1 MMRTETM
8 NAYIHPRR
16 AVRAAAAALLVL
28 AAAACSGGDEGAAEA
43 AEKAPE
49 KVTVLGANDVAAAQ
63 MTELAA
69 GVALTGSLE
78 PFRIAEVK
86 SQVPGVVRGLSVDR
100 GSPVRAGQVL
110 ARIEAQGIQSQAA
123 GARSGVAAA
132 QAQLSLAQR
141 QMESART
148 LFQAGAMS
156 ELDFRAAEAQY
167 QAAQAQLAGARSTSA
182 GAAEQAGRT
191 AVTAPFAGQVS
202 ARTANE
208 GEAVNVGQTLL
219 TVVSSQFLELRGQ
232 VPVDQ
237 ANQVRPGQPAEFT
250 LTAFPGRT
258 FSGTVAR
265 VDPVADAGTRQVG
278 VTLRLPNPGGELIAG
293 MFASGR
299 VVTAGGQ
306 QALVV
311 PAAAVRGQGAD
322 QYVLVV
328 QGDSVVRRPV
338 TPGARDDARGV
349 VAIMSGVEAG
359 EQVIVSPGMVP
370 AGSKVRVQAA
380 AAAAPASAPAKED

>member
-1 MMRTETM
+1 M
-8 NAYIHPRR
+8 NGYSDLRR
-16 AVRAAAAALLVL
+16 PLGAAVAALLVL
-28 AAAACSGGDEGAAEA
+28 GAAACGGGEGEA
-43 AEKAPE
+43 AGSAARAPE
-49 KVTVLGANDVAAAQ
+49 KVTVLGPNDVAAAQ
-63 MTELAA
+63 TTELAA

-78 PFRIAEVK
+78 PYRTAEVK
-86 SQVPGVVRGLSVDR
+86 AQVPGVVRGLSVDR
-100 GSPVRAGQVL
+100 GSGVRAGQVL
-110 ARIEAQGIQSQAA
+110 ARIEAAGIQSQAA

-141 QMESART
+141 QLESART
-148 LFQAGAMS
+148 LHQAGAMS
-156 ELDFRAAEAQY
+156 ELDFRAAEAQF
-167 QAAQAQLAGARSTSA
+167 QAAQAQLAAARSTST

-202 ARTANE
+202 VRTANE
-208 GEAVNVGQTLL
+208 GEAVNPGQTLL
-219 TVVSSQFLELRGQ
+219 TVVNSQFLELRGQ

-237 ANQVRPGQPAEFT
+237 ANLVRPGQPAEFT
-250 LTAFPGRT
+250 LTAFPGQT
-258 FSGTVAR
+258 FTGTVAR

-278 VTLRLPNPGGELIAG
+278 VTLRLPNEGGQLIAG

-299 VVTAGGQ
+299 VVTAGGR

-311 PAAAVRGQGAD
+311 PAAAVRGTGAD
-322 QYVLVV
+322 QHVLVL

-338 TPGARDDARGV
+338 TPGSRDDARGV
-349 VAIMSGVEAG
+349 VAIESGLQAG

-380 AAAAPASAPAKED
+380 AAAAPAAAPAKED

>member
-1 MMRTETM
+1 M
-8 NAYIHPRR
+8 NGYSDPRR
-16 AVRAAAAALLVL
+16 PLRAAVAALLVL
-28 AAAACSGGDEGAAEA
+28 GAAACSGGEGEAAES

-49 KVTVLGANDVAAAQ
+49 RVTVLAPNDVAAAA

-78 PFRIAEVK
+78 PYRTAEVK
-86 SQVPGVVRGLSVDR
+86 AQVPGVVRGLTVDR
-100 GSPVRAGQVL
+100 GSGVRAGQVL
-110 ARIEAQGIQSQAA
+110 ARIEAAGIQSQAA

-141 QMESART
+141 QLESART
-148 LFQAGAMS
+148 LHQAGAMS

-167 QAAQAQLAGARSTSA
+167 QAAQAQLAAARSNST

-191 AVTAPFAGQVS
+191 AVTAPFSGQVS
-202 ARTANE
+202 VRTANE
-208 GEAVNVGQTLL
+208 GEAVNPGQTLL
-219 TVVSSQFLELRGQ
+219 TVVNSQFLELRGQ

-237 ANQVRPGQPAEFT
+237 ANLVRPGQPAEFT
-250 LTAFPGRT
+250 LTAFPGET
-258 FSGTVAR
+258 FTGTVAR

-278 VTLRLPNPGGELIAG
+278 VTLRLPNEGGRLIAG

-299 VVTAGGQ
+299 VVTAGGR

-311 PAAAVRGQGAD
+311 PSAAVRGQGAD
-322 QYVLVV
+322 QHVLVL

-338 TPGARDDARGV
+338 TPGPRDDARGV
-349 VAIMSGVEAG
+349 VAIESGLQAG

-380 AAAAPASAPAKED
+380 GAAAPAVAPAKED